1 MSTSPNDESFDM
13 TKIGSKEEKKVSIL
27 PPALLAAK
35 ALNKKNAIGIQ
46 EVQLPI
52 LNITV
57 QCSAIA
63 NIDEIMIKT
72 ISGSMSAYND
82 ANFRLFYKHTEFPV
96 EANINS
102 YEDFI
107 STLTEADFRTI
118 LFGIMMAS
126 FKTLEENRFVC
137 RNEKCPNP
145 DESRIF
151 TYTPMMNAIKIVFPQ
166 APYVSPSHDHTK
178 DLFIADSGIM
188 KINYRFSTV
197 KHKIDIFRTKSNDE
211 IRQNLIDTGMMLQ
224 KTDLTLNYMDSVE
237 VIDDEQKYLISNQDD
252 IKLFINSLDVTS
264 REEIEKLNDRFISH
278 IDGWIPK
285 FKTTVKCPHC
295 SKTQEWEDIDIYV
308 EFFRKFT
315 AIF

>member
-1 MSTSPNDESFDM
+1 
-13 TKIGSKEEKKVSIL
+13 
-27 PPALLAAK
+27 
-35 ALNKKNAIGIQ
+35 
-46 EVQLPI
+46 LPI
-52 LNITV
+52 GYF
-57 QCSAIA
+57 
-63 NIDEIMIKT
+63 IDT
-72 ISGSMSAYND
+72 I
-82 ANFRLFYKHTEFPV
+82 
-96 EANINS
+96 
-102 YEDFI
+102 
-107 STLTEADFRTI
+107 
-118 LFGIMMAS
+118 
-126 FKTLEENRFVC
+126 
-137 RNEKCPNP
+137 
-145 DESRIF
+145 
-151 TYTPMMNAIKIVFPQ
+151 
-166 APYVSPSHDHTK
+166 
-178 DLFIADSGIM
+178 
-188 KINYRFSTV
+188 

-237 VIDDEQKYLISNQDD
+237 VIDDDQKYIISNQDD